1 MCNDDI
7 APATHLVNIMSEY
20 VFVCFVLGFVAQD
33 VACGSS
39 KDTQAEHKP
48 LNLASFCNL
57 KNLAKLKLRSVSGNL
72 RLENLSQSLT
82 NFSQSLRILVSLNI
96 ISQIFNGILFKTQF
110 CFNFFYSC
118 VFNAL

>member
-1 MCNDDI
+1 
-7 APATHLVNIMSEY
+7 
-20 VFVCFVLGFVAQD
+20 VAQD

-48 LNLASFCNL
+48 LNLAPFCNL

-82 NFSQSLRILVSLNI
+82 NFVSNFSQSLRILVSLKD
-96 ISQIFNGILFKTQF
+96 FLNGNLEVLLKVQT
-110 CFNFFYSC
+110 
-118 VFNAL
+118 

>member
-1 MCNDDI
+1 MEL
-7 APATHLVNIMSEY
+7 APATHSVYIMSVY
-20 VFVCFVLGFVAQD
+20 VYVLYTGFVAQD

-82 NFSQSLRILVSLNI
+82 NFVLNFSQSLRILVSLNI
-96 ISQIFNGILFKTQF
+96 IRHTFNDI
-110 CFNFFYSC
+110 
-118 VFNAL
+118 